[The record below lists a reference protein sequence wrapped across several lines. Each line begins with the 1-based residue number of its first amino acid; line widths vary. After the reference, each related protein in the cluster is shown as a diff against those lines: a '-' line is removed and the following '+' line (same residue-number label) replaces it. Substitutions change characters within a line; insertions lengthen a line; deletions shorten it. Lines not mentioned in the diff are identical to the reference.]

1 MTKKNSPISTTELLA
16 KLNNDPTFVAA
27 QRERDRVFRERIIE
41 LRVEQARLLD
51 ELRESG
57 LDIHLVAELLTL
69 RTSYSQAI
77 PILLR
82 HLLLPYSEATRETIA
97 RALAIRNDPEV
108 LKAWPIL
115 LAEYI
120 KTPSVPGKSSGAK
133 MGLAVALSAVAT
145 DAVIGDVV
153 SAAKERSN
161 GVSRILLLSAL
172 KRSKNAS
179 AQQALIDLAS
189 DPELEKEIA
198 AINKSK
204 KRKTS

>member
-1 MTKKNSPISTTELLA
+1 MAKKNSPISTSELLA
-16 KLNNDPTFVAA
+16 QLNNDPTFVAA

-69 RTSYSQAI
+69 RTNYSQAI

-97 RALAIRNDPEV
+97 RALAIRNNPE
-108 LKAWPIL
+108 LQKAWPVL

-120 KTPSVPGKSSGAK
+120 KAPSMPGKNSGAK

-153 SAAKERSN
+153 SAAKDRSN
-161 GVSRILLLSAL
+161 GVSRILLLFAL
-172 KRSKNAS
+172 RRSKNAS
-179 AQQALIDLAS
+179 AKQALVDLAS

-198 AINKSK
+198 AFKKS
-204 KRKTS
+204 